1 VRIAGGKKNVAQ
13 SLQVGMGHDRVHE
26 VLRDAPS
33 TVLRDYEN
41 VAEPRER
48 RLIGHHTREGDLRR
62 AAIGL
67 AIER

>member
-1 VRIAGGKKNVAQ
+1 VRIARGKKKVPQ
-13 SLQVGMGHDRVHE
+13 SLKVGMGHDRVHE
-26 VLRDAPS
+26 VLRDALS
-33 TVLRDYEN
+33 TVLRDHEN

-48 RLIGHHTREGDLRR
+48 RLIGHHAREGDLRR

>member
-1 VRIAGGKKNVAQ
+1 MRVARGEKNVAQ
-13 SLQVGMGHDRVHE
+13 SLQVGVGHDRVHE
-26 VLRDAPS
+26 LLRDALSAVLRDH
-33 TVLRDYEN
+33 EN